1 LATLP
6 RDRLGEVAEQGGGMS
21 ARDHNLGF
29 ALRLAAAGLHV
40 FPTGANKRPLIRDWD
55 EQSSTDPDQIR
66 RWWRIRQ
73 GALVAIDLRKCGLV
87 VIDADRHGGPDG
99 VAAWHELVDEYEAD
113 LSANATVRTPS
124 DGLHIYFRQPKGE
137 PLRCR
142 SGKLPRG
149 IDVKGQGGAVTAP
162 YCVRPDG
169 TFYELSDK
177 NPDLIEAFTSGRIP
191 RVPDWLAQI
200 IRWRPPP
207 PAIMPPRFNSGGNGR
222 FSSYA
227 KAALTGQI
235 ADLSTAPKGGR
246 NNALNAAAYRLGRMA
261 ARGWLNSD
269 DIRTGLRLAAR
280 NNGLLAED
288 GLALVDATIASGL
301 AAGLM
306 APAEDPAGRRR

>member
-1 LATLP
+1 
-6 RDRLGEVAEQGGGMS
+6 VS
-21 ARDHNLGF
+21 ADHNL
-29 ALRLAAAGLHV
+29 AVAQRLAAAGFHV
-40 FPTGANKRPLIRDWD
+40 YPTDQRKRPTIRNWD
-55 EQSSTDPDQIR
+55 ESSSCDPDQIR

-87 VIDADRHGGPDG
+87 VIDCDRHGGPDG
-99 VAAWHELVDEYEAD
+99 VAAWRELADEYEAD
-113 LSANATVRTPS
+113 FSANPIARTPS
-124 DGLHIYFRQPKGE
+124 DGLHVYFRQPKGD

-142 SGKLPRG
+142 SGKLPRR

-162 YCVRPDG
+162 YCVRSDG
-169 TFYELSDK
+169 TFYELNDK
-177 NPDLIEAFTSGRIP
+177 NPDLIEAFTSGGIP

-207 PAIMPPRFNSGGNGR
+207 PAIMPPRFNNSGSGR

-235 ADLSTAPKGGR
+235 ADLSAASKGGR
-246 NNALNAAAYRLGRMA
+246 NNALNAAAFRLGRMA